1 MIMKLECQ
9 ISNRELCVVDNICKV
24 WYTTC
29 IAISS
34 PRLRDM
40 WRLNIDRFM
49 HGANI
54 WMIFMLFTY
63 IHCSQAKHTVYPKRL
78 ATVSVSCENRNEKRK
93 IISDHSSLWICTLY
107 DTVGWANF
115 LRMGMIFQNVPSYT
129 PLNTMNLRNVFILQ
143 QW

>member
-54 WMIFMLFTY
+54 WMIFMLYTY
-63 IHCSQAKHTVYPKRL
+63 IHCSKAKHTVYPKRL

-93 IISDHSSLWICTLY
+93 IISDHSRLWICTLY